1 MATLEEGSKPWPRG
15 RTCAPSF
22 SEAVLQIAKG
32 TRIAFS
38 SARLTVAGSAI
49 SREAQASAAQRDLGV
64 ARRDRAQ
71 GLAAISTAPRRV
83 PRPPVKG

>member
-49 SREAQASAAQRDLGV
+49 SA
-64 ARRDRAQ
+64 
-71 GLAAISTAPRRV
+71 
-83 PRPPVKG
+83 